1 MVAWDGLLAAAG
13 GGGDGAVLVDDGDR
27 GDFPGALGETH
38 AVLALDGV
46 GCRRGMVE
54 LGARLGAVGADVAGD
69 EGRGVGRH
77 ALGLDLDGPINR
89 RLGLIRDLLLVG
101 ASAGLDLGGLGF
113 GCEGAGR
120 PCAAEPQPRD
130 DERDR
135 GADGDLPLQRHCAV
149 SASIGYE
156 VEFLVQLVL
165 GFAFVLIHVVA
176 FL

>member
-1 MVAWDGLLAAAG
+1 
-13 GGGDGAVLVDDGDR
+13 
-27 GDFPGALGETH
+27 
-38 AVLALDGV
+38 
-46 GCRRGMVE
+46 MVE
-54 LGARLGAVGADVAGD
+54 LGARLGAVGADVSGD
-69 EGRGVGRH
+69 EGRGIGRH

-101 ASAGLDLGGLGF
+101 AGAGLDLGGLGF
-113 GCEGAGR
+113 GGEGAGR
-120 PCAAEPQPRD
+120 PCTAEPESRN

-135 GADGDLPLQRHCAV
+135 GADGDLPFQRHCAV

-165 GFAFVLIHVVA
+165 GFAVVLIHDVA